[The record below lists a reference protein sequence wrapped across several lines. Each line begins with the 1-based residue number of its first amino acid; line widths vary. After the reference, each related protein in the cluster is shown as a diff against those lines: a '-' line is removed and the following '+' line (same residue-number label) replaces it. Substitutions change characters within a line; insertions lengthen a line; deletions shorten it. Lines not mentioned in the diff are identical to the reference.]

1 MSHTSSI
8 TPLFLM
14 HISTSNVGYL
24 QRSGLKEPPPP
35 HAEEALHGSTTSF
48 MGGASVVSDC
58 SAVAVGDVDN
68 WRVRNLDR
76 HQIHCSFRINALSL
90 V

>member
-1 MSHTSSI
+1 
-8 TPLFLM
+8 M
-14 HISTSNVGYL
+14 HISASNVGYL
-24 QRSGLKEPPPP
+24 QRSGLKNPPPP
-35 HAEEALHGSTTSF
+35 HAEEALDGSTTSF

-58 SAVAVGDVDN
+58 SAVALGDVDN
-68 WRVRNLDR
+68 WRTRSFVM

>member
-8 TPLFLM
+8 IPLFLM
-14 HISTSNVGYL
+14 HISASNVGYL
-24 QRSGLKEPPPP
+24 QRSGLKKPPP
-35 HAEEALHGSTTSF
+35 HAEEALDSTTTSF

-58 SAVAVGDVDN
+58 SAVAIGDVDN
-68 WRVRNLDR
+68 WRTRSLVR
-76 HQIHCSFRINALSL
+76 HHIHCSFRINALSL